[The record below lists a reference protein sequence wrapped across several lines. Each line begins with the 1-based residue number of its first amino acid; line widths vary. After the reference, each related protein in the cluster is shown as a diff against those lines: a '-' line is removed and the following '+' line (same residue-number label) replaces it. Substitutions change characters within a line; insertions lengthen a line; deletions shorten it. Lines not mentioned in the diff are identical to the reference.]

1 MTSPPRGS
9 WTALTFTLATRALV
23 RPRLA
28 LDLLATAWAF
38 RRRGW
43 WLRLPLLPLPDPT
56 YLRWR
61 MYTAYGDEA
70 AVPPARDVERFARW
84 RRELLR
90 LGR

>member
-1 MTSPPRGS
+1 MTAPARSS
-9 WTALTFTLATRALV
+9 WLALTAALAGRAIV

-28 LDLLATAWAF
+28 WDLLSAAWAF
-38 RRRGW
+38 RRRRW
-43 WLRLPLLPLPDPT
+43 WTVAPFLPLPDRP

-70 AVPPARDVERFARW
+70 AIPPARDVERFARW

>member
-1 MTSPPRGS
+1 MIPGTRGS
-9 WTALTFTLATRALV
+9 WPSLTLTLAGRALV

-28 LDLLATAWAF
+28 WDLLSAAWAF
-38 RRRGW
+38 RRRRW
-43 WLRLPLLPLPDPT
+43 WTIPPFLPIPDRT

-70 AVPPARDVERFARW
+70 AIPSARDVERFVRW